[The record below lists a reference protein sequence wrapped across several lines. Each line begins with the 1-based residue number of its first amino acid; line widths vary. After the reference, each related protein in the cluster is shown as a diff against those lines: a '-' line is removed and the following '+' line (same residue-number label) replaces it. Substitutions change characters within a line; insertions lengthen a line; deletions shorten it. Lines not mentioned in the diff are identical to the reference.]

1 MSDVVTGEAVV
12 LDLRPV
18 SFASRALALAL
29 DLLVQVAL
37 ATALSWATVEL
48 SGGLD
53 AAAEGALIVV
63 ILVAVVVGVP
73 TTVETLTRGKSL
85 GKWAAG
91 TRVVRDD
98 GGPVRFRHALL
109 RALVGVFEI
118 YLTLGGPA
126 LVTSLANRRG
136 KRLGDLV
143 AGTYVVRE
151 RTAVLGGSPAR
162 MPPHLAGWAATA
174 DIGRLPDGLALAVR
188 QYLARLPLL
197 HPSSRQRLGAD
208 LAGQVA
214 RHVAPAPPAGTSAE
228 DFLSAVLAERRRR
241 ELDRLT
247 REQQARA
254 RRDAAFA
261 RLPFGLDAPDRSGR
275 PGR

>member
-1 MSDVVTGEAVV
+1 MTDVVTGEAVV

-18 SFASRALALAL
+18 SFASRALALLL
-29 DLLVQVAL
+29 DLFAQAVLV
-37 ATALSWATVEL
+37 TALSWTTVEL

-53 AAAEGALIVV
+53 SAAEQALVVV
-63 ILVAVVVGVP
+63 ILVAVVVGLP

-126 LVTSLANRRG
+126 LVTSLANGRG

-162 MPPHLAGWAATA
+162 MPPQLAGWAAIA

-197 HPSSRQRLGAD
+197 HASSRQRLGAD

-214 RHVAPAPPAGTSAE
+214 RHVRRPRPRGRPRRTSCPRCWRSGGDGA
-228 DFLSAVLAERRRR
+228 A
-241 ELDRLT
+241 RLT

-261 RLPFGLDAPDRSGR
+261 RLPFGLDAPERSGR
-275 PGR
+275 PRG

>member
-1 MSDVVTGEAVV
+1 VSDVVTGEAVV

-53 AAAEGALIVV
+53 PAAEGALIVV
-63 ILVAVVVGVP
+63 ILVAVIVGVP

-162 MPPHLAGWAATA
+162 MPPQLAGWAATA

-197 HPSSRQRLGAD
+197 HASSRQRLGAD

-214 RHVAPAPPAGTSAE
+214 RRVAPAPPAGTSAE

-241 ELDRLT
+241 ELARLT

-261 RLPFGLDAPDRSGR
+261 RLPFGLDAPERSGR